1 MRLFFGVAPAAP
13 LRALL
18 QSGSDELRR
27 LPAGA
32 GLRWLDPASYHMTLA
47 FLGQVA
53 DARLEALLAAARGGL
68 REAPASQ
75 PALGELVWLPQ
86 SSRPRVLAVMV
97 RGDERLLA
105 THAALCQALA
115 RAGFALERRPLL
127 PHITLARC
135 QRRPPERRPP
145 VRRPPE
151 RRPPD
156 LRELAGAWRSG
167 GAAWPVAAVT
177 LFESRLLPGGARY
190 RRLATLPLGDAG
202 PAGSP
207 PA

>member
-135 QRRPPERRPP
+135 QRRPP
-145 VRRPPE
+145 
-151 RRPPD
+151 D

>member
-1 MRLFFGVAPAAP
+1 
-13 LRALL
+13 L

-47 FLGQVA
+47 FLGQVPG
-53 DARLEALLAAARGGL
+53 ARLDALLTAARGGL
-68 REAPASQ
+68 REASVSQ
-75 PALGELVWLPQ
+75 AALGELVWLPQ

-97 RGDERLLA
+97 RGDECLLA

-135 QRRPPERRPP
+135 QRRPPERRPS
-145 VRRPPE
+145 
-151 RRPPD
+151 D

-190 RRLATLPLGDAG
+190 RRLATLPLGDARPDG
-202 PAGSP
+202 AGSP
-207 PA
+207 PT

>member
-47 FLGQVA
+47 FLGQVPG
-53 DARLEALLAAARGGL
+53 ARLEALLAAARGGL

-105 THAALCQALA
+105 VHAALCQALA

-135 QRRPPERRPP
+135 Q
-145 VRRPPE
+145 

>member
-135 QRRPPERRPP
+135 QRRPPERW
-145 VRRPPE
+145 
-151 RRPPD
+151 PPD

>member
-75 PALGELVWLPQ
+75 AALGELVWLPQ

-145 VRRPPE
+145 G

>member
-75 PALGELVWLPQ
+75 AALGELVWLPQ

-105 THAALCQALA
+105 THAALCQALV

-135 QRRPPERRPP
+135 QRRPP
-145 VRRPPE
+145 VH
-151 RRPPD
+151 RPPD